1 MALNLTTIKKSGI
14 TQITVKKLAQVV
26 PLSYGNLW
34 LVNQPKSNLDSP
46 YFYSNYPPTS
56 DPSKL
61 IPVGT
66 TLQILAVHPGNSN
79 GTCHPHLEVKS
90 STGHHFYIYSKDIS
104 RFCQ

>member
-66 TLQILAVHPGNSN
+66 TLQILGVYPGN
-79 GTCHPHLEVKS
+79 TRYAPAYIQVLA
-90 STGHHFYIYSKDIS
+90 STGRTFDIMAPDIS
-104 RFCQ
+104 RFCV